1 MKDALHS
8 IQKGKSIRETAITS
22 KIPYP
27 TLRRY
32 WKKFLLD
39 ENTRLSPNYYVKRI
53 FTDKQELE
61 LKEYI
66 LTCSRMFYGLPIKEC
81 RCIAF
86 EMATINKI
94 SIPQKWHKDSMA
106 GINWMNN
113 FRKRHPDLSLRTPEG
128 CSLSRA
134 TFNAHNVNIFFDKLK
149 ELLARSPIFANETR
163 IFNLDETGTITVQ
176 NPQKVLAKKGVKSVC
191 KVTSAERGTLVTTCI
206 IISASGQYLPPVI
219 IFPRVH
225 FKEHMACFS
234 ESHNTI

>member
-1 MKDALHS
+1 MKDALHL

-32 WKKFLLD
+32 WKNILLD
-39 ENTRLSPNYYVKRI
+39 ENTRLTPNYYVERI

-94 SIPQKWHKDSMA
+94 NIPQRWHKDSMA
-106 GINWMNN
+106 AIDWMNN
-113 FRKRHPDLSLRTPEG
+113 FRKRHPDLSLRAPEG

-134 TFNAHNVNIFFDKLK
+134 TSFNAHNVNIFFNRLK
-149 ELLARSPIFANETR
+149 ELFARSPAFANGTR

-176 NPQKVLAKKGVKSVC
+176 NPLKVC
-191 KVTSAERGTLVTTCI
+191 
-206 IISASGQYLPPVI
+206 
-219 IFPRVH
+219 
-225 FKEHMACFS
+225 
-234 ESHNTI
+234 